1 MRKVGAGLAFIL
13 LLACRPVLGQTPTI
27 LSEIDTTMA
36 TVGDPI
42 TLRVSVDH
50 QEGSQ
55 VLWPDSLDLGP
66 FEVLGVQPG
75 PPAFWGESVRS
86 SLALTLTAF
95 ELGDLEVPSF
105 PVQVL
110 SEVGETTILHTSP
123 FGVQVNS
130 VGLDENG
137 DIRGLK
143 GPMGIPMSLER
154 FLLIALAVILAMVAV
169 YYLFRR
175 LRRKDDKGGE
185 IEVSRPLPT
194 RPPHEVALE
203 AFRLLETSPLLSQ
216 GRVKDFHIQAS
227 EIFRVYV
234 EGRFGVTALEM
245 TTADITRGLRGAGM
259 EPVPVEETRE
269 FLHGCDM
276 VKFAK
281 SRPADRESLS
291 TLNLG
296 RKIVEDT
303 VPASVAGPVTA
314 PALTQ
319 EAGG

>member
-1 MRKVGAGLAFIL
+1 MRKASAGLAFIL
-13 LLACRPVLGQTPTI
+13 LLVCKPVTGQTPSI

-36 TVGDPI
+36 TVGDRI
-42 TLRVSVDH
+42 TLRVSVNH
-50 QEGSQ
+50 PESSR

-66 FEVLGVQPG
+66 FEVLGVQAA
-75 PPAFWGESVRS
+75 PPVSQGESTRS
-86 SLALTLTAF
+86 SLTLTLTAF

-110 SEVGETTILHTSP
+110 SAAGESTILRTNP
-123 FGVQVNS
+123 FGVQVSS

-154 FLLIALAVILAMVAV
+154 VLLIALAVLLAMVAV

-175 LRRKDDKGGE
+175 LSRKDEKGGE
-185 IEVSRPLPT
+185 TEISRPLPS

-203 AFRLLETSPLLSQ
+203 AFQLLEASPMLSQ
-216 GRVKDFHIQAS
+216 GRFKDFHIQAS

-234 EGRFGVTALEM
+234 EERFGVAALEM
-245 TTADITRGLRGAGM
+245 TTADITRGLGGAGL
-259 EPVPVEETRE
+259 ESDLVEETRE

-281 SRPADRESLS
+281 SRPSDTESLS
-291 TLNLG
+291 TLSLG

-303 VPASVAGPVTA
+303 IPASGTPPAPA

-319 EAGG
+319 GIGS